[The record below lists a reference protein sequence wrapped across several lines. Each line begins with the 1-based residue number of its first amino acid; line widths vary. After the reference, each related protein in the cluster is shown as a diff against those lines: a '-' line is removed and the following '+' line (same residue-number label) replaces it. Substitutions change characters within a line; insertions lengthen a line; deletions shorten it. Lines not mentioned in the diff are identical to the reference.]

1 VAAERT
7 VSEVARA
14 HLPRC
19 DDAGP
24 LARREI
30 DVNTETP
37 RPNFRNP
44 ESRRAIQQA
53 IGRALLWVVGILV
66 LYFVLPLDPHD
77 DGSAIVRV
85 VVGSAVLVGVVGYQ
99 TLAVVRSSHRRAR
112 AIDALASCVIVIVV
126 VFALAYLNMSARDPA
141 AFNETLNRTS
151 ALYFTVVTLATIG
164 YGDIVAR
171 TDMARTVVMMQVVV
185 NIVILG
191 SAIKVIA
198 ELARRAGP
206 PGRRRGD

>member
-1 VAAERT
+1 

-14 HLPRC
+14 PLPRC

-37 RPNFRNP
+37 RPDFRSP

-53 IGRALLWVVGILV
+53 IGRALVWVVGILV

-77 DGSAIVRV
+77 DASAIIRV
-85 VVGSAVLVGVVGYQ
+85 AIGSAVLVAVVVYQ
-99 TLAVVRSSHRRAR
+99 TLAVVHSAHRRAR
-112 AIDALASCVIVIVV
+112 AIDALASCVVVIVV
-126 VFALAYLNMSARDPA
+126 VFALGYLNMSARDPG
-141 AFNETLNRTS
+141 AFNEALNRTS

-171 TDMARTVVMMQVVV
+171 TDTARTVVMMQVVV

-191 SAIKVIA
+191 SAVMVIA
-198 ELARRAGP
+198 ALARRGGP
-206 PGRRRGD
+206 PGGRRGD